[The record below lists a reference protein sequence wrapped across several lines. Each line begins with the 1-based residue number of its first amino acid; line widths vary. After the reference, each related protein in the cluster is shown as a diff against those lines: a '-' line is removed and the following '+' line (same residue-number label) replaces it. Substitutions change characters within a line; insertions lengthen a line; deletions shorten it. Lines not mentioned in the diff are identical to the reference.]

1 MTQEGTT
8 RPEPHRTVKRNWVP
22 PQIVPHASPGT
33 DFLFLEDL
41 TSFEMA
47 FGINYDVVPAVFFK
61 GMSGYNRLLASVML
75 EPVTTLSD
83 DDGVAGVPK
92 AKAKSRSSTGSP
104 KAKPKATSKPKAAA
118 SKPKAAAKP
127 KSGPNPKPKSGP
139 PKSVLPS
146 ASSSPAKKRPA
157 AAGGGGEVVK
167 KRPAAAAPEPVRIS
181 KYFYKQTKIW
191 GFKLDG
197 KEKFRVPHLQQKFW
211 QFTLTFLRPLWWFVP
226 LHWLRHQSSCFCQG
240 KTPWRG
246 IGWED
251 RRDCR
256 PWQQMSKTCT
266 VTVLRRKNHSSHEP
280 SPSTSPR
287 FCPRKRAN
295 RSWFAQMVMCLQLV
309 FWPILF

>member
-1 MTQEGTT
+1 
-8 RPEPHRTVKRNWVP
+8 
-22 PQIVPHASPGT
+22 
-33 DFLFLEDL
+33 
-41 TSFEMA
+41 MA

-92 AKAKSRSSTGSP
+92 AKAKSKSSP

-197 KEKFRVPHLQQKFW
+197 KEKFRVPHLQQKF
-211 QFTLTFLRPLWWFVP
+211 
-226 LHWLRHQSSCFCQG
+226 
-240 KTPWRG
+240 
-246 IGWED
+246 
-251 RRDCR
+251 
-256 PWQQMSKTCT
+256 
-266 VTVLRRKNHSSHEP
+266 
-280 SPSTSPR
+280 
-287 FCPRKRAN
+287 
-295 RSWFAQMVMCLQLV
+295 
-309 FWPILF
+309 